1 MAQTMASLDPVLK
14 EVYVGTLNDQL
25 NNETRALNRVES
37 SKQGVGSYDSGGKY
51 VNFPI
56 HTSRNSGV
64 GARNESEALPSA
76 GFQGTKEAILGLK
89 YQYASIELT
98 GQTFELASTK
108 YQTFAN
114 AVDLEME
121 RIKDDLSKDRSRQYF
136 GNGLGT
142 IATVVSVAGQVITVD
157 NAWHLQDNEIVD
169 IMVAATATIRQAGIV
184 VTTADIDANTTTVT
198 GTLTGVV
205 AGDIIVRKGSYN
217 REWTGLGAI
226 IDNTSTLYGI
236 NPATTRVW
244 KSEVNTQSG
253 TPTALAEATFMRMS
267 DRIRRNGG
275 KTTAILTSLGVQRA
289 YWLLLSQQRRQV
301 NTQKFDGGYDALGFA
316 AGQGGD
322 IPIIADIDAPK
333 NTALFVNEKQIQMYK
348 PHGFKFMDRDG
359 SMWKQKVDA
368 NGVYDAYRASL
379 YEYSELGTFR
389 RNTHGKITNIIED
402 AS

>member
-1 MAQTMASLDPVLK
+1 MPQTMASLDPVLK

-25 NNETRALNRVES
+25 NNETRALNRIES
-37 SKQGVGSYDSGGKY
+37 SKQGVGTYDSGGKY

-64 GARNESEALPSA
+64 GARNEQEALPTA
-76 GFQGTKEAILGLK
+76 GFQGTKEATLGLK

-157 NAWHLQDNEIVD
+157 NAWHIQDNEVVD
-169 IMVAATATIRQAGIV
+169 IMVGATSTIRQAGIV

-226 IDNTSTLYGI
+226 IDNSTTLYGI
-236 NPATTRVW
+236 NPSTTRVW

-253 TPTALAEATFMRMS
+253 TPTALAESTFMRMS

-275 KTTAILTSLGVQRA
+275 KTTAIITSLGVQRA
-289 YWLLLSQQRRQV
+289 YWLLLAQQRRMV

-316 AGQGGD
+316 AGAGGD

-333 NTALFVNEKQIQMYK
+333 STALFVNEKQIQMYK

-389 RNTHGKITNIIED
+389 RNTHGKVTNIIED